1 MVHHGALSPGSCSGL
16 CPDQLRQAT
25 WILLHRCHDVC
36 HHLALRPRQSLAPC
50 HAHRVRARREEFVD
64 TPIRDIFGRRG
75 SGLRRLLPFL
85 RLRRRLLAGL
95 ELPLKHQP
103 QGLHGTDRVL
113 DGCLCHPQASSCIHL
128 RPQQWVTGQI
138 VEQTTALLLQLLPQE
153 SSRNL
158 TFYPLPS
165 QILQSTPWL
174 SHIDR
179 KQTTLREGL
188 LLALRVRHQSC
199 HCHLQPASFTDGSLV
214 LRQLRGQVAEGR
226 HSLASSME
234 CMSVVTYLFRYF
246 VACFFRSFVV
256 SVFLSFLALSQLC
269 FFCCSIL
276 CGFASFPAS
285 FLRCFVLSL
294 CFSFT

>member
-1 MVHHGALSPGSCSGL
+1 M
-16 CPDQLRQAT
+16 
-25 WILLHRCHDVC
+25 
-36 HHLALRPRQSLAPC
+36 PRAPC
-50 HAHRVRARREEFVD
+50 ACAARRVRRHPHPRHLWPERQRTSQASAFPALAEAPPGGPGAASEASAPGTARHGPGARW
-64 TPIRDIFGRRG
+64 
-75 SGLRRLLPFL
+75 
-85 RLRRRLLAGL
+85 
-95 ELPLKHQP
+95 LPLP
-103 QGLHGTDRVL
+103 
-113 DGCLCHPQASSCIHL
+113 PAS
-128 RPQQWVTGQI
+128 
-138 VEQTTALLLQLLPQE
+138 LQLHSPEAAAVGHRPNCGADHSPAAAAPAARKLK
-153 SSRNL
+153 NL